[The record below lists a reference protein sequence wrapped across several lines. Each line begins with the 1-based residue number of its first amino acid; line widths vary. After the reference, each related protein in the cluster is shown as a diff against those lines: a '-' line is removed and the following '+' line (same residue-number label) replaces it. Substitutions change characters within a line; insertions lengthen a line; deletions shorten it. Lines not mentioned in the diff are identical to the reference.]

1 LHCGDIDQ
9 ALERLHR
16 AVRLGPRDPDARFS
30 LTGIAMAEIFRGNY
44 EAAISYASRSLA
56 LNAHF
61 DPTYWMLIAAHAHLG
76 NMEQA
81 RQFLHALEAMAPD
94 VTLEGILAG
103 QPAKDPQRFAPVL
116 EGLAR
121 AGMRPRP

>member
-1 LHCGDIDQ
+1 MAEEPTFEPFSMGKDYEGGMAVLEAAAAANPNDLLVAACSGIAALHCGDIDQ

-44 EAAISYASRSLA
+44 EAAISFASRSLA

-61 DPTYWMLIAAHAHLG
+61 D
-76 NMEQA
+76 
-81 RQFLHALEAMAPD
+81 
-94 VTLEGILAG
+94 
-103 QPAKDPQRFAPVL
+103 
-116 EGLAR
+116 
-121 AGMRPRP
+121 